1 MSGQLEFSSNETSF
15 KSQIKI
21 KVDTPGFLSDH
32 RVCNQ
37 AILPA
42 TAYLE
47 MVLAKGKILLQ
58 EKNLSIENFVVHQAL
73 ILPED
78 RVRIIQIEFQQRG
91 DNLFDWDIYS
101 LRKDNLE
108 QTSTRALYA
117 SGKVLINKFQ
127 SPVHL
132 RETKVPA
139 GDRWSKF
146 KVNPVAKL
154 TKSKTSLISDF
165 YQTCQER
172 NIQYGDRFQVLEKLY
187 RQEKS
192 ALAKVRLDLSK
203 LVEPDKYLL
212 HPVLLDS
219 CLQVLWAALPEATKK
234 DTYLPVGIEKLVVH
248 RYPDVNS
255 SYWSYAEISS
265 ESDLSSKILL
275 ADLYLLDKEDDC
287 LVELKGVA
295 IERASQEALLNSL
308 QIKQKIA
315 IAASF
320 TAEPIEDSLSF
331 WMQELDIPT
340 NIEFAPYNQIFQ
352 ELLNPSSSISQN
364 RDGVNVILLRLEDWS
379 QDKKQLKP
387 IVDPEQKQAILCDL
401 PTYNLPQDLEVA
413 HLNQYETEYL
423 YQELFVDRVYARHN
437 IVLNDDACVVDIGAN
452 IGLFT
457 LFIQQQCPK
466 ATIYSFEP
474 APHAF
479 EKLKSNAALYCQNA
493 NLFNCGLSGSDK
505 LETFTFYP
513 NSSVF
518 SGFHADKK
526 DDEQAIRAVILNM
539 LQQVNAGSEAEL
551 ERLADEFMPGRLEVE
566 SFQAQL
572 RTLSSVIEEHNI
584 ERIDLLKLDAEK
596 SELPVLQGIKDHHW
610 SIIQQMVVEVHDQEG
625 SIIRQV
631 KQLLQDKGFE
641 LIVEEETLL
650 QGSGLYNIYATRPGS
665 SAKVSSSI
673 STEKKASLEET
684 IKDFGK
690 ALIAS
695 AESTAVP
702 YLVCL
707 CPASSKVNSDP
718 ERSSFYNEMENLL
731 ADYLDKVNGIHLLK
745 ASALTAKYPVTDYY
759 DPRGDKSG
767 SVPYT
772 PEYYTALGTTI
783 ARKINALKTLPYK
796 VIVLDCDR
804 TLWNG
809 ICGEDGAEG
818 VTIDLAYQKLQEF
831 MVAQSEAGM
840 LLCLC
845 SKNNEADVWKVF
857 DHHQMPLQRQHLVQ
871 WRINWQAKSEN
882 IKSLAQELNLGL
894 DSFIFID
901 DNPLECAEVQA
912 NCPQV
917 LTLQLPE
924 QTDKIPNF
932 LDHIWAF
939 DRLQNTAEDKQRTAL
954 YQQNVK
960 RESFRQETITFT
972 DFLAGLKLQVNIAPM
987 SAQQLARVVQLTQ
1000 RTNQFNFTTIRRSES
1015 EIQQLLDS
1023 GIECLIVEVSDRF
1036 GDYGLVGAI
1045 LFGVSDKVLKIDTFL
1060 LSCRALGKGIEHQML
1075 ASLGTIAQDR
1085 GLEKIDIAYASTPK
1099 NQPALNF
1106 LENIADVVKE
1116 KTESS
1121 WLFQLPVAIAAELTY
1136 NPETPKSAD
1145 STPGV
1150 QKPTAT
1156 VSRGHKQI
1164 QTMTR
1169 IATELREPK
1178 QILQLIESNK
1188 RRVRPLELASQFV
1201 AAGNQV
1207 EESLVKIWKEV
1218 LTIEQ
1223 IGIQDNF
1230 FELGGTSL
1238 LMVQVLSKLQE
1249 NYPQISLVDL
1259 YQYPTIDAQAKYLT
1273 QSQGNQKPSE
1283 PSFQN
1288 VTDRVRSKKDARKQ
1302 RRQRRGGK
1310 A

>member
-1 MSGQLEFSSNETSF
+1 
-15 KSQIKI
+15 K
-21 KVDTPGFLSDH
+21 
-32 RVCNQ
+32 
-37 AILPA
+37 A
-42 TAYLE
+42 
-47 MVLAKGKILLQ
+47 
-58 EKNLSIENFVVHQAL
+58 
-73 ILPED
+73 
-78 RVRIIQIEFQQRG
+78 
-91 DNLFDWDIYS
+91 
-101 LRKDNLE
+101 
-108 QTSTRALYA
+108 
-117 SGKVLINKFQ
+117 
-127 SPVHL
+127 
-132 RETKVPA
+132 
-139 GDRWSKF
+139 
-146 KVNPVAKL
+146 
-154 TKSKTSLISDF
+154 
-165 YQTCQER
+165 
-172 NIQYGDRFQVLEKLY
+172 
-187 RQEKS
+187 
-192 ALAKVRLDLSK
+192 DLSK
-203 LVEPDKYLL
+203 LVEPDNYLL

-219 CLQVLWAALPEATKK
+219 CLQVLWAALPEATKE
-234 DTYLPVGIEKLVVH
+234 DTYLPVGIEKLIVH
-248 RYPDVNS
+248 RYPDIS
-255 SYWSYAEISS
+255 SSCWSYAKISP
-265 ESDLSSKILL
+265 ESDLAGKILL
-275 ADLYLLDKEDDC
+275 ADLYLLDEAGNC

-308 QIKQKIA
+308 QITQKIA

-331 WMQELDIPT
+331 WMEEL
-340 NIEFAPYNQIFQ
+340 NLKSEIEFAPYNQIFQ
-352 ELLNPSSSISQN
+352 ELLNPGSSMSQN

-379 QDKKQLKP
+379 QDKKQLKL
-387 IVDPEQKQAILCDL
+387 IVDTEQKQAILGDL
-401 PTYNLPQDLEVA
+401 PTHNLPQGLEVA

-457 LFIQQQCPK
+457 LFIQQQCPN

-505 LETFTFYP
+505 SETFTFYP

-518 SGFHADKK
+518 SGFHADKE

-539 LQQVNAGSEAEL
+539 LQQVNAGEGAEL

-572 RTLSSVIEEHNI
+572 RTLSSVIEEHKI

-625 SIIRQV
+625 SIIKQV

-650 QGSGLYNIYATRPGS
+650 QGSGLYNIYATRPGT
-665 SAKVSSSI
+665 SAQVLSSI
-673 STEKKASLEET
+673 SKENKASLKEN
-684 IKDFGK
+684 IKDLGQ

-695 AESTAVP
+695 AESTATP

-718 ERSSFYNEMENLL
+718 ERSSFYGEMENLL
-731 ADYLDKVNGIHLLK
+731 GSYLDQVNGIHLLPV
-745 ASALTAKYPVTDYY
+745 SELTTKYPVLDYY

-772 PEYYTALGTTI
+772 PEYYTALGTAI
-783 ARKINALKTLPYK
+783 ARKINVLKTLPYK

-818 VTIDLAYQKLQEF
+818 VTIDPAYKKLQEF

-845 SKNNEADVWKVF
+845 SKNNEADVWQVF
-857 DHHQMPLQRQHLVQ
+857 DYHQMPLQRRHLVQ

-924 QTDKIPNF
+924 QIDKIPNF
-932 LDHIWAF
+932 LEHIWAF
-939 DRLQNTAEDKQRTAL
+939 DHLQNTAEDKQRTAL

-960 RESFRQETITFT
+960 RESFRQETITFS
-972 DFLAGLKLQVNIAPM
+972 DFLAGLNLQVNIAPM
-987 SAQQLARVVQLTQ
+987 SVQQLARVAQLTQ
-1000 RTNQFNFTTIRRSES
+1000 RTNQFNFTTIRRSET

-1023 GIECLIVEVSDRF
+1023 GIECLTVEVSDRF
-1036 GDYGLVGAI
+1036 GDYGLVGAM
-1045 LFGVSDKVLKIDTFL
+1045 LFGVSDKVLKVDTFL

-1085 GLEKIDIAYASTPK
+1085 GLEYIDLAYAATPK

-1106 LENIADVVKE
+1106 LENIEGVVQE
-1116 KTESS
+1116 KIESS
-1121 WLFQLPVAIAAELTY
+1121 WLFKLPSAIAAELTY
-1136 NPETPKSAD
+1136 NPETAKSVD

-1150 QKPTAT
+1150 QPTAT
-1156 VSRGHKQI
+1156 VSRGQKQI

-1169 IATELREPK
+1169 IATELYEPK

-1207 EESLVKIWKEV
+1207 EESLVTIWKEV

-1259 YQYPTIDAQAKYLT
+1259 YQ
-1273 QSQGNQKPSE
+1273 
-1283 PSFQN
+1283 
-1288 VTDRVRSKKDARKQ
+1288 
-1302 RRQRRGGK
+1302 
-1310 A
+1310 

>member
-1 MSGQLEFSSNETSF
+1 MIEQLESSSSAETSF
-15 KSQIKI
+15 KSQIKV
-21 KVDTPGFLSDH
+21 KVDTLSFLSDH

-37 AILPA
+37 AVLPA

-47 MVLAKGKILLQ
+47 MVLAKGKTLLKK
-58 EKNLSIENFVVHQAL
+58 KNLSIEDMIVHQAL
-73 ILPED
+73 VLPED
-78 RVRIIQIEFQQRG
+78 REKIIQIEFQGRG

-101 LRKDNLE
+101 LRKDKE
-108 QTSTRALYA
+108 KTSTKVLYA
-117 SGKVLINKFQ
+117 SGKVLINQSQQKFFQ
-127 SPVHL
+127 
-132 RETKVPA
+132 
-139 GDRWSKF
+139 
-146 KVNPVAKL
+146 VNLVAEL
-154 TKSKTSLISDF
+154 TKSKTRSISDF

-187 RQEKS
+187 RKEQS
-192 ALAKVRLDLSK
+192 ALAEVRLDLSK

-219 CLQVLWAALPEATKK
+219 CLQVLWAALPEATEG
-234 DTYLPVGIEKLVVH
+234 DTYLPVGIEKLIVH
-248 RYPDVNS
+248 RYLDVNS
-255 SYWSYAEISS
+255 SYWSYAEILP
-265 ESDLSSKILL
+265 ESDLASKILL
-275 ADLYLLDKEDDC
+275 ADLYLLDEEGNC
-287 LVELKGVA
+287 LVELQRVA
-295 IERASQEALLNSL
+295 IERASQSALLNSL

-320 TAEPIEDSLSF
+320 TAEPIEDSLGF
-331 WMQELDIPT
+331 WMKELDIPS

-352 ELLNPSSSISQN
+352 ELLNPSSSMSQN

-379 QDKKQLKP
+379 QDKKRLKP
-387 IVDPEQKQAILCDL
+387 LVDSEQKQAILGDL
-401 PTYNLPQDLEVA
+401 PRHNLPQGLEVA

-457 LFIQQQCPK
+457 LFIQQQCPN

-479 EKLKSNAALYCQNA
+479 EKLKSNAALYCRNA

-505 LETFTFYP
+505 SETFTFYP

-518 SGFHADKK
+518 SGFHADKE

-539 LQQVNAGSEAEL
+539 LQQVNAGVGAEL

-631 KQLLQDKGFE
+631 KQLLTDKGFE

-665 SAKVSSSI
+665 LTKGLSSI
-673 STEKKASLEET
+673 STEDQAGIEEK

-695 AESTAVP
+695 AESTSVP

-707 CPASSKVNSDP
+707 CPASPQVNADP
-718 ERSSFYNEMENLL
+718 ERSSFYQELENLL
-731 ADYLDKVNGIHLLK
+731 GSYLERVNGIHLLK
-745 ASALTAKYPVTDYY
+745 ASELAAKYPVKDYY

-772 PEYYTALGTTI
+772 PEYYTALGTAI
-783 ARKINALKTLPYK
+783 ARKINAIQTLPYK

-857 DHHQMPLQRQHLVQ
+857 DYHQMPLQRQHLVQ

-901 DNPLECAEVQA
+901 DNPLECAEVKA

-924 QTDKIPNF
+924 PIDKIPNF

-939 DRLQNTAEDKQRTAL
+939 DHLQNTAEDKQRTAL
-954 YQQNVK
+954 YQENVK
-960 RESFRQETITFT
+960 RESFRHQTITFT
-972 DFLAGLKLQVNIAPM
+972 DFLAGLNLEVNIAPM
-987 SAQQLARVVQLTQ
+987 SFQQLARVAQLTQ

-1015 EIQQLLDS
+1015 EVQQLLDS
-1023 GIECLIVEVSDRF
+1023 GIECLTVEVSDRF

-1045 LFGVSDKVLKIDTFL
+1045 LFGGSDKVLKIDTFL
-1060 LSCRALGKGIEHQML
+1060 LS
-1075 ASLGTIAQDR
+1075 
-1085 GLEKIDIAYASTPK
+1085 
-1099 NQPALNF
+1099 
-1106 LENIADVVKE
+1106 
-1116 KTESS
+1116 
-1121 WLFQLPVAIAAELTY
+1121 
-1136 NPETPKSAD
+1136 
-1145 STPGV
+1145 
-1150 QKPTAT
+1150 
-1156 VSRGHKQI
+1156 
-1164 QTMTR
+1164 
-1169 IATELREPK
+1169 
-1178 QILQLIESNK
+1178 
-1188 RRVRPLELASQFV
+1188 
-1201 AAGNQV
+1201 
-1207 EESLVKIWKEV
+1207 
-1218 LTIEQ
+1218 
-1223 IGIQDNF
+1223 
-1230 FELGGTSL
+1230 
-1238 LMVQVLSKLQE
+1238 
-1249 NYPQISLVDL
+1249 
-1259 YQYPTIDAQAKYLT
+1259 
-1273 QSQGNQKPSE
+1273 
-1283 PSFQN
+1283 
-1288 VTDRVRSKKDARKQ
+1288 
-1302 RRQRRGGK
+1302 
-1310 A
+1310 